1 MNIIKYDDYFSPFIT
16 VDNTSITIDN
26 TEITLDITNTSISNY
41 RLEIIPRK
49 YEVDIEIF
57 IRELISN
64 KEFVFT
70 SSAINEN
77 GILYIN
83 FKDFVPVINSKY
95 EVIIYN
101 LLGDVIWLG
110 QAMYSERD
118 IQNYSSSNSD
128 ENKLRF

>member
-26 TEITLDITNTSISNY
+26 TSITIDTSNISTPNY
-41 RLEIIPRK
+41 RLEVIPRR
-49 YEVDIEIF
+49 YEVDVEVF
-57 IRELISN
+57 IRELFSSNEISFITN
-64 KEFVFT
+64 AV
-70 SSAINEN
+70 NEN
-77 GILYIN
+77 GILYVD
-83 FKDFVPVINSKY
+83 FKDFTPVLDNKY

-118 IQNYSSSNSD
+118 IQNYSSNNSD
-128 ENKLRF
+128 ENNLRF